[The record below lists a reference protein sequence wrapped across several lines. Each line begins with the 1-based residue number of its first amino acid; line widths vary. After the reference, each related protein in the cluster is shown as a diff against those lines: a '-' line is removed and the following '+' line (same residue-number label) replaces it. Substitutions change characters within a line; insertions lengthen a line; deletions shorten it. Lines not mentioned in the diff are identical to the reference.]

1 MFDQSSGN
9 NQDQNPNVNQ
19 NQNQNQKQSLLIPSS
34 GGREA
39 DIKYRHD
46 VNNLESNNNQNNT
59 FINMTKYDTNN
70 LNETTN
76 NILDNNEPIIIE
88 NNNNVENIC
97 NIFKVDNVCNICIL
111 KNKKIC
117 YLDEYCKILIIR
129 DCYNN
134 CEIKIDGNSN
144 SKINYIME
152 LNDGRILICYLDFL
166 IKIIEIDYI
175 NKNYKFTNI
184 LKGHSNL
191 ISKVIELK
199 NGYLCSCSFDGYIKK
214 WKKNKDN
221 LYEFEINL
229 KLFEEG
235 KFYSLLEVNEIIFSL
250 LDFDNKKILYI
261 MDLNKREERKKYL
274 QNINLKRENLVKLD
288 DNNLL
293 VGGNYVIYI
302 YNINKNEEININC
315 NYIICSLYVLKDN
328 RILLGDNN
336 GNLIILENLL
346 RLNFEIIKEN
356 NIKDEID
363 SLNEFEINDN
373 ICHIIFKNKKELK
386 LVSINLN

>member
-1 MFDQSSGN
+1 MDQSSGN
-9 NQDQNPNVNQ
+9 NQDQNPNVNK
-19 NQNQNQKQSLLIPSS
+19 NQNQSLLIPSS
-34 GGREA
+34 EGNEA
-39 DIKYRHD
+39 DIKYIHD

-59 FINMTKYDTNN
+59 FINMTNYSNN
-70 LNETTN
+70 LNDITN
-76 NILDNNEPIIIE
+76 NITNNNEPIIIE
-88 NNNNVENIC
+88 KNNNVENIC

-129 DCYNN
+129 DFNN
-134 CEIKIDGNSN
+134 FKLEIYDRDSN
-144 SKINYIME
+144 SEINYIME
-152 LNDGRILICYLDFL
+152 LNDGRILICYLNFL

-199 NGYLCSCSFDGYIKK
+199 NGYLCSCSFDGYIKL

-250 LDFDNKKILYI
+250 LDFNNKNYLYI
-261 MDLNKREERKKYL
+261 MNQNKREERKKKL
-274 QNINLKRENLVKLD
+274 KNINLKRENLVKLD

-293 VGGNYVIYI
+293 IGGNNVIYI
-302 YNINKNEEININC
+302 YNINKNEENDINC

-336 GNLIILENLL
+336 GNLIILENIL
-346 RLNFEIIKEN
+346 RLNFEIINEN

>member
-1 MFDQSSGN
+1 MEQSSGIN
-9 NQDQNPNVNQ
+9 
-19 NQNQNQKQSLLIPSS
+19 QSLLIPSS
-34 GGREA
+34 GGNEA

-59 FINMTKYDTNN
+59 FINMINVDSNN
-70 LNETTN
+70 LNDITN
-76 NILDNNEPIIIE
+76 NIMNNNEPIIIE

-129 DCYNN
+129 DFNN
-134 CEIKIDGNSN
+134 FKLEIYDRDSN
-144 SKINYIME
+144 SEINYIME
-152 LNDGRILICYLDFL
+152 LNDGRILICYLNFL

-199 NGYLCSCSFDGYIKK
+199 NGYLCSCSFDGYIKL

-250 LDFDNKKILYI
+250 LDFNNKKILYI
-261 MDLNKREERKKYL
+261 MDLNKREERKENL

-293 VGGNYVIYI
+293 IGGNNVIYI
-302 YNINKNEEININC
+302 YNINKNEENDINC

-346 RLNFEIIKEN
+346 NLNFEIIKEN

-386 LVSINLN
+386 LVSINLNLY

>member
-9 NQDQNPNVNQ
+9 NQEQNPNVNQ
-19 NQNQNQKQSLLIPSS
+19 NQNQNLDIPSS
-34 GGREA
+34 EGKDA
-39 DIKYRHD
+39 NNKYIEEI
-46 VNNLESNNNQNNT
+46 NNQERYNNQNNT
-59 FINMTKYDTNN
+59 FINMTNIDSKKSNN
-70 LNETTN
+70 LNDITN
-76 NILDNNEPIIIE
+76 NIMDNNEPIIIE
-88 NNNNVENIC
+88 KNNNVENIC

-129 DCYNN
+129 DFNN
-134 CEIKIDGNSN
+134 FKLEIYDRDSN
-144 SKINYIME
+144 SEINYIME

-199 NGYLCSCSFDGYIKK
+199 NGYLCSCSFDGYIKL

-250 LDFDNKKILYI
+250 LDFNNKKILYI

-293 VGGNYVIYI
+293 IGGNNVIYI

-328 RILLGDNN
+328 GILLGDNI
-336 GNLIILENLL
+336 GNLIKIKNLYL
-346 RLNFEIIKEN
+346 SNFEIIFKKKQVIN
-356 NIKDEID
+356 DEID
-363 SLNEFEINDN
+363 SLGEFENGN
-373 ICHIIFKNKKELK
+373 IFSKNKKK
-386 LVSINLN
+386 YIISKIV

>member
-9 NQDQNPNVNQ
+9 NQN
-19 NQNQNQKQSLLIPSS
+19 QSLLIPSS
-34 GGREA
+34 GGNEA

-46 VNNLESNNNQNNT
+46 INNLESNNNQNNT
-59 FINMTKYDTNN
+59 FMKMTNIDSNN
-70 LNETTN
+70 LNDITN
-76 NILDNNEPIIIE
+76 NIMNNNEPIIIE

-134 CEIKIDGNSN
+134 CEIKIDGNSI

-199 NGYLCSCSFDGYIKK
+199 NGYLCSCSFDGYIKL

-221 LYEFEINL
+221 SYEFEINL

-250 LDFDNKKILYI
+250 LDFNNKNYLYI
-261 MDLNKREERKKYL
+261 KNLNKREERIEYL

-293 VGGNYVIYI
+293 IGGNYVIYI

-336 GNLIILENLL
+336 GNLIILENIL

>member
-19 NQNQNQKQSLLIPSS
+19 NQNQSRLIPSS
-34 GGREA
+34 EGKEA
-39 DIKYRHD
+39 DNKFYQD
-46 VNNLESNNNQNNT
+46 GNNLEIYNNQNNT
-59 FINMTKYDTNN
+59 FINMTNDDSKKSNN
-70 LNETTN
+70 LIDTTN
-76 NILDNNEPIIIE
+76 NIMDNNELIIIE
-88 NNNNVENIC
+88 KNNNVENIC

-129 DCYNN
+129 DFNN
-134 CEIKIDGNSN
+134 FKLEIYDRDSN

-199 NGYLCSCSFDGYIKK
+199 NGYLCSCSFDGYIKL

-250 LDFDNKKILYI
+250 LDFNNKYYLYI
-261 MDLNKREERKKYL
+261 MNLNKREERKKYL
-274 QNINLKRENLVKLD
+274 QNINLKRENLVKLN

-293 VGGNYVIYI
+293 IGGNNVIYI
-302 YNINKNEEININC
+302 YNINKNEENDINC

-328 RILLGDNN
+328 GILLGDNI
-336 GNLIILENLL
+336 GNLIKIKNLYL
-346 RLNFEIIKEN
+346 SNFEIIFKKKQVIN
-356 NIKDEID
+356 DEID
-363 SLNEFEINDN
+363 SLGEFENGN
-373 ICHIIFKNKKELK
+373 IFSKNKKK
-386 LVSINLN
+386 YIISKIV